1 MFTMRSYQLFIGIDI
16 SKKWID
22 VSLTSDGQKAQMFYH
37 RFDNTLKGFKAMLK
51 FIKKSFKDLKDSTQ
65 WLFCMEH
72 TGIYTLPLCKFLQA
86 NELFFHLASG
96 HHLSKSMGL
105 RRGKSDKTDSADIAR
120 YAFLFSDELT
130 HSKIP
135 SDKLLKIKA
144 LLSLRGQ
151 LVKNN
156 TALKSRIKELKFA
169 KDSNCFGTAISL
181 SKTSLKANSNTIK
194 ELEKQVAEVIKSEE
208 ELSRLYS
215 LLVSVKGVGLI
226 IAAHLL
232 VYTVGF
238 TAFKTSRQFACY
250 TGFAPFAQTSG
261 TSIAKPARVS
271 HMANKKLKGLIS
283 NGASTAIM
291 YDKELQVYYQRR
303 IAKGHNKYKVKNA
316 ICNKFLHRIFAV
328 INRGTP
334 YVELNLHRA

>member
-22 VSLTSDGQKAQMFYH
+22 VSLTNDGQKAQMYYS
-37 RFDNTLKGFKAMLK
+37 RFDNTSKGFKGMLK
-51 FIKKSFKDLKDSTQ
+51 FIKASFKHLKDSAQ

-86 NELFFHLASG
+86 NLLFFHLASG

-120 YAFLFSDELT
+120 YAFLFSDELAR
-130 HSKIP
+130 SKVP
-135 SDKLLKIKA
+135 SDKFLKIKA

-156 TALKSRIKELKFA
+156 TALKSRIKELRFA
-169 KDSNCFGTAISL
+169 KDRNCFGTAISL
-181 SKTSLKANSNTIK
+181 SKASLKANSKTIK
-194 ELEKQVAEVIKSEE
+194 ELEKQVTEVIQSDE
-208 ELSRLYS
+208 ELNRLYS
-215 LLVSVKGVGLI
+215 LLLSVKGVGII

-261 TSIAKPARVS
+261 TSIAKPARVR

-291 YDKELQVYYQRR
+291 YDKELQAYYQRR
-303 IAKGHNKYKVKNA
+303 IEQGHNKYKVKNA
-316 ICNKFLHRIFAV
+316 VCNKFLHRIFAV

-334 YVELNLHRA
+334 YVELNLHRT

>member
-1 MFTMRSYQLFIGIDI
+1 MFTMQKYRLFIGIDI
-16 SKKWID
+16 SKRWID
-22 VSLTSDGQKAQMFYH
+22 VSLSRDGRKTQMCYA
-37 RFDNTLKGFKAMLK
+37 RFDNTSKGFKAMMK
-51 FIKKSFKDLKDSTQ
+51 FIKKSPKHLKDSTQ

-72 TGIYTLPLCKFLQA
+72 TGIYTLPLCKFLQV
-86 NELFFHLASG
+86 NQLFFHLVSG
-96 HHLSKSMGL
+96 HHLSRSMGL

-120 YAFLFSDELT
+120 YAFLHSNDLT
-130 HSKIP
+130 ISKVP
-135 SDKLLKIKA
+135 SSKLLKIKA

-156 TALKSRIKELKFA
+156 TGLKSRIKELKFA
-169 KDSNCFGTAISL
+169 ADQICFGIAVKL
-181 SKTSLKANSNTIK
+181 SKKTLRANNKTIK
-194 ELEKQVAEVIKSEE
+194 ELEKQIVEVIKNDD
-208 ELSRLYS
+208 ELSRLFS
-215 LLVSVKGVGLI
+215 LLLSVKGVGI
-226 IAAHLL
+226 VIAAHML

-283 NGASTAIM
+283 NGASVAIM
-291 YDKELQVYYQRR
+291 YDKELQAYYQRR
-303 IAKGHNKYKVKNA
+303 VAQGHNKYKVKNA
-316 ICNKFLHRIFAV
+316 VCNKFLHRIFAV

-334 YVELNLHRA
+334 YVELSMHRA

>member
-22 VSLTSDGQKAQMFYH
+22 VSLTRDGRKTQMCYAQ
-37 RFDNTLKGFKAMLK
+37 FDNTSKGFKSMMK
-51 FIKKSFKDLKDSTQ
+51 FIKKSPKQLKDSSQ

-86 NELFFHLASG
+86 NHLHFHLVSG

-120 YAFLFSDELT
+120 YAFLFSNELML
-130 HSKIP
+130 SKVP
-135 SDKLLKIKA
+135 SSKLLKIRA

-169 KDSNCFGTAISL
+169 KDQNCFGIAIRL
-181 SKTSLKANSNTIK
+181 SKASLKANSNTIE
-194 ELEKQVAEVIKSEE
+194 ELEKQVDEVIQSDE

-215 LLVSVKGVGLI
+215 LLLSVKGVGPI

-232 VYTVGF
+232 VYTIGF

-250 TGFAPFAQTSG
+250 VGFAPFAQTSG

-291 YDKELQVYYQRR
+291 YDKELQAYYQRR
-303 IAKGHNKYKVKNA
+303 IAQGHNKYKVKNA
-316 ICNKFLHRIFAV
+316 VCNKFLHRIFAV

-334 YVELNLHRA
+334 YVELNMHRA

>member
-1 MFTMRSYQLFIGIDI
+1 MFIMRSYQLFIGIDI
-16 SKKWID
+16 SKNWID
-22 VSLTSDGQKAQMFYH
+22 VSLTLDGQKTQMYYS

-51 FIKKSFKDLKDSTQ
+51 FIKESFSQLKDRAQ

-72 TGIYTLPLCKFLQA
+72 TGIYTLPLCKFLQT
-86 NELFFHLASG
+86 NQLFFHLVSG

-105 RRGKSDKTDSADIAR
+105 RRGKNDKTDSADIAR
-120 YAFLFSDELT
+120 YAFRFSEELA
-130 HSKIP
+130 HSKVP

-169 KDSNCFGTAISL
+169 ADKVCFGLAAKL
-181 SKTSLKANSNTIK
+181 SKKTLKANNETIK
-194 ELEKQVAEVIKSEE
+194 EIEKQVVKVIQNDE
-208 ELSRLYS
+208 ELSRFYS
-215 LLVSVKGVGLI
+215 LLLSVKGVGI
-226 IAAHLL
+226 VIAAHLL

-250 TGFAPFAQTSG
+250 VGFAPFAQTSG

-291 YDKELQVYYQRR
+291 YDKELQAYYQRR
-303 IAKGHNKYKVKNA
+303 IAQGGNKYKVKNA
-316 ICNKFLHRIFAV
+316 VCNKFLHRIFAV
-328 INRGTP
+328 IKRGTP
-334 YVELNLHRA
+334 YIELNMHRA